1 MKKFIYLFLCSGML
15 VACSKQSDGTN
26 AASATKSASEV
37 HITASAA
44 EGKKQLAASTEVSAA
59 KQGGDNPEVFKQF
72 DQDLAQI
79 QKQLPLKMDETLE
92 LEFTSVERRGNKVY
106 YLYTLKDSKIT
117 GKSINKAAADQ
128 TLKATCQ
135 NPTLKQFLEKGIEFI
150 YVYHLVDKSEITI
163 PLSAK
168 NCL

>member
-1 MKKFIYLFLCSGML
+1 MKKFTYLLLCSIIL
-15 VACSKQSDGTN
+15 VAYNKQIYSAN
-26 AASATKSASEV
+26 AASTTKSASEMNA
-37 HITASAA
+37 TESAA
-44 EGKKQLAASTEVSAA
+44 EGKEQVAASSGVSDA
-59 KQGGDNPEVFKQF
+59 KQGGDNSEIFTQF
-72 DQDLAQI
+72 DQVLAQI
-79 QKQLPLKMDETLE
+79 QKQLPLKMDETLKLE
-92 LEFTSVERRGNKVY
+92 LTSAERRGNKIY
-106 YLYTLKDSKIT
+106 FSYTLKDSKIT

>member
-1 MKKFIYLFLCSGML
+1 MKKFIYLLLCSGML

-37 HITASAA
+37 PATASAA
-44 EGKKQLAASTEVSAA
+44 EGKNQVAASTEVSAA
-59 KQGGDNPEVFKQF
+59 KGGDNPEVFKQF

-79 QKQLPLKMDETLE
+79 QKQLPLKITDALE
-92 LEFTSVERRGNKVY
+92 LTSVERRGNKVY
-106 YLYTLKDSKIT
+106 YSYTLKDSKIT
-117 GKSINKAAADQ
+117 GKSFNKAAADQ

-135 NPTLKQFLEKGIEFI
+135 NPTIKQFLEKGVEII
-150 YVYHLVDKSEITI
+150 YVYHFVDKSEITI
-163 PLSAK
+163 TLSAK

>member
-79 QKQLPLKMDETLE
+79 QKQLPLKITDA

-106 YLYTLKDSKIT
+106 YSYTLKDSKMNS
-117 GKSINKAAADQ
+117 KLFNKAAVEQ
-128 TLKATCQ
+128 LFKNSCQ
-135 NPTLKQFLEKGIEFI
+135 QPNLKQLFKKGVEF
-150 YVYHLVDKSEITI
+150 VYTYHFQDKSEITMT
-163 PLSAK
+163 LSAK
-168 NCL
+168 NCQ